1 METALIDTK
10 QIEIEVSNISQQA
23 MAMTVT
29 DIVSYQEAGRV
40 LLAFDKMKKNIVVYF
55 KPLKDA
61 ADKAHK
67 AICDREKEELAKLS
81 PGLNYLNK
89 AMTVYNLAEATK
101 RREEEERLRQ
111 IAVKAE
117 EEERLQAAIQAE
129 KEGEP
134 EVAEAILS
142 ESVYVPPPIV
152 ETQAPKISGLTM
164 QTIWRW
170 RVTNF
175 NLIPKEYLKSIV
187 DDDKVDG
194 AVKSLESK
202 TKITGIEVYP
212 EQSMRKVR
220 GRASG

>member
-1 METALIDTK
+1 MGEIAIIDTK

-40 LLAFDKMKKNIVVYF
+40 LLAFDKMKKNIVAYF
-55 KPLKDA
+55 KDLKKA
-61 ADKAHK
+61 ADEAHK
-67 AICDREKEELAKLS
+67 TICDREKEELAKLS

-89 AMTVYNLAEATK
+89 AMTVYTLAETAK

-129 KEGEP
+129 KEGDK

-142 ESVYVPPPIV
+142 ESVYVHPPIV
-152 ETQAPKISGLTM
+152 ETQAPKIDGLAMAIT
-164 QTIWRW
+164 WRW
-170 RVTNF
+170 RITNEA
-175 NLIPKEYLKSIV
+175 LIPRSYLMPDEVRINGVVRSLKSDCNIP
-187 DDDKVDG
+187 
-194 AVKSLESK
+194 
-202 TKITGIEVYP
+202 GIEVYP

-220 GRASG
+220 GANG

>member
-10 QIEIEVSNISQQA
+10 QLEIEVSNISQQA

-40 LLAFDKMKKNIVVYF
+40 LLAFKEMDKNIKTYF

-89 AMTVYNLAEATK
+89 AMTAYNIEAGRK

-152 ETQAPKISGLTM
+152 ETQAPKIAGLTM
-164 QTIWRW
+164 RDNWKFLIIDEK
-170 RVTNF
+170 
-175 NLIPKEYLKSIV
+175 LIPREYLMPDEIKIGKVVRALKEKTAIAGIKAYS
-187 DDDKVDG
+187 DKNIGG
-194 AVKSLESK
+194 AR
-202 TKITGIEVYP
+202 
-212 EQSMRKVR
+212 Q
-220 GRASG
+220 